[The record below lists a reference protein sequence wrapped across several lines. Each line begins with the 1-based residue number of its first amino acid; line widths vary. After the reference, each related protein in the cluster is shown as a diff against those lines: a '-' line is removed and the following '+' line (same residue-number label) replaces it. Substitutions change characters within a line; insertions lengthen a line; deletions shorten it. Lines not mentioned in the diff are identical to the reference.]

1 METDTSAKASNY
13 IGVRKR
19 PWGKYAAEIRD
30 STRNGTRVWIGTFNC
45 AEDAALAYDQ
55 AALAMRGTSASLN
68 FPAEFVRKSLEE
80 LDCKEGTSMAA
91 ALKEKHKKRTRRHGK
106 ANPPSC
112 EKEEETNNN
121 GVLVFEDL
129 GSDLLDELLSQTSS
143 SCM

>member
-1 METDTSAKASNY
+1 MEKDTSGKASKY

-30 STRNGTRVWIGTFNC
+30 STRNGKRVWLGTFNS

-55 AALAMRGTSASLN
+55 AALAMRGTSACLN
-68 FPAEFVRKSLEE
+68 FPPELVRKSLEE

-91 ALKEKHKKRTRRHGK
+91 ALKEKHKKRTRRV
-106 ANPPSC
+106 
-112 EKEEETNNN
+112 KEEERNN

-129 GSDLLDELLSQTSS
+129 GSDLLDELLSETSSS